1 MGHERS
7 EAVISHAGRAV
18 SNRDQVGLA
27 THYVVAEAVLMASEQ
42 GTETIAVVD
51 GHDAIHA
58 AVELWCAEAQPP
70 IRVRW
75 KLLLG

>member
-1 MGHERS
+1 M
-7 EAVISHAGRAV
+7 
-18 SNRDQVGLA
+18 
-27 THYVVAEAVLMASEQ
+27 MASEQ
-42 GTETIAVVD
+42 GTETVAVVD